1 MRAGD
6 ICYTENSGAHKGGS
20 RLDSFLI
27 ILEQLIAFFLM
38 MLLGYIAAKKKITTR
53 EFLDRMATL
62 IMKLL
67 LPIMIFANMM
77 NGTSRTQLAED
88 LPALFMVAG
97 IYGSLIVIF
106 ALLAKVLRL
115 PKDRAQIFQ
124 AVFIFG
130 NVGFIGLPLMLSVSP
145 VHGGIYSALLSIIDQ
160 SLFWTYGLYL
170 TTPSGKSTHF
180 DWRNFINP
188 AVCGI
193 ALAIVLLLFDVQIP
207 SIIENGLLKIGSA
220 ATPMSL
226 IYMGGL
232 LCFCHWTPVL
242 RQKEL
247 YIGIAVKM
255 LLFPLLYFAVVS
267 QFVSNT
273 DMTHTLSIVAG
284 LPTMVAVAMFAQSTR
299 KEGDYA
305 LGTVLATTVA
315 SLVTLSIVAYVIF

>member
-1 MRAGD
+1 M
-6 ICYTENSGAHKGGS
+6 
-20 RLDSFLI
+20 DSFLV
-27 ILEQLIAFFLM
+27 ILEQLVAFFLM
-38 MLLGYIAAKKKITTR
+38 MLIGYVAAKKKVTTR
-53 EFLDRMATL
+53 EFLDRLATL

-77 NGTSRTQLAED
+77 NGTSRDQLAGD
-88 LPALFMVAG
+88 LPALFMVLG
-97 IYGSLIVIF
+97 IYLSLIVIF
-106 ALLAKVLRL
+106 KILALLLRL

-124 AVFIFG
+124 AVFVFG

-145 VHGGIYSALLSIIDQ
+145 AHGAIYSALVSIVDQ

-170 TTPSGKSTHF
+170 TTPSGQSTRF

-193 ALAIVLLLFDVQIP
+193 VLAITLLLLDVHLP
-207 SIIENGLLKIGSA
+207 AMLENGLLRIGNA

-232 LCFCHWTPVL
+232 LCFCDWIPVL

-247 YIGIAVKM
+247 YIGILVKM
-255 LLFPLLYFAVVS
+255 LLFPLVFFAVVS
-267 QFVSNT
+267 QIVSNT

-284 LPTMVAVAMFAQSTR
+284 LPTMVAVAMFAQSTH

-315 SLVTLSIVAYVIF
+315 SLVTLSVVAYVIF

>member
-1 MRAGD
+1 
-6 ICYTENSGAHKGGS
+6 
-20 RLDSFLI
+20 
-27 ILEQLIAFFLM
+27 
-38 MLLGYIAAKKKITTR
+38 
-53 EFLDRMATL
+53 
-62 IMKLL
+62 MKLL
-67 LPIMIFANMM
+67 LPIMIFSNMM
-77 NGTSRTQLAED
+77 NGTSRAQLAGD
-88 LPALFMVAG
+88 LPALFMVAA

-106 ALLAKVLRL
+106 AIIARLLRL
-115 PKDRAQIFQ
+115 PPDRADVFQ
-124 AVFIFG
+124 AVFVFG

-145 VHGGIYSALLSIIDQ
+145 AHGGIYSALVSIIDQ

-170 TTPSGKSTHF
+170 TTPRGKSHF
-180 DWRNFINP
+180 DWKNFINP

-193 ALAIVLLLFDVQIP
+193 VLAIVLLLLDVHIP
-207 SIIENGLLKIGSA
+207 AIIENGLLKIGSA

-232 LCFCHWTPVL
+232 LCFCNWTPVL

-255 LLFPLLYFAVVS
+255 LIFPLVFFAIAS

-273 DMTHTLSIVAG
+273 DMTHTISIVAG

-315 SLVTLSIVAYVIF
+315 SLVTLSIVAYLIF

>member
-1 MRAGD
+1 M
-6 ICYTENSGAHKGGS
+6 
-20 RLDSFLI
+20 DSFMI
-27 ILEQLIAFFLM
+27 ILEQLVAFFLM
-38 MLLGYIAAKKKITTR
+38 MMVGYLAAKKRVTTR
-53 EFLDRMATL
+53 EFLDRMASL

-77 NGTSRTQLAED
+77 NGTSRAQLAAD
-88 LPALFMVAG
+88 LPALFMVMA

-106 ALLAKVLRL
+106 AIIAKMLRM

-124 AVFIFG
+124 AVFVFG

-145 VHGGIYSALLSIIDQ
+145 LHGGIYSALVSIVDQ

-170 TTPSGKSTHF
+170 TTPTGKSTHF
-180 DWRNFINP
+180 DWKNFINP

-193 ALAIVLLLFDVQIP
+193 VLAIVLLLLDVKVPDIL
-207 SIIENGLLKIGSA
+207 ENGLLKIGSA

-232 LCFCHWTPVL
+232 LCFCDWTPVL

-255 LLFPLLYFAVVS
+255 LIFPILFFTVAS

>member
-1 MRAGD
+1 M
-6 ICYTENSGAHKGGS
+6 
-20 RLDSFLI
+20 DSFLV
-27 ILEQLIAFFLM
+27 ILEQLVSFFLM
-38 MLLGYIAAKKKITTR
+38 MLIGYIAARKRITTR
-53 EFLDRMATL
+53 EFLDRLASL

-77 NGTSRTQLAED
+77 NGTSRSQLAAD
-88 LPALFMVAG
+88 LPAFFMALG

-106 ALLAKVLRL
+106 AVIAKILRL

-124 AVFIFG
+124 AVFVFG

-145 VHGGIYSALLSIIDQ
+145 VHGGIYSALLSIVDQ

-170 TTPSGKSTHF
+170 TTPTGKSAHF
-180 DWRNFINP
+180 DWKNFINP

-193 ALAIVLLLFDVQIP
+193 VLAIVLLLLDVHLPEIL
-207 SIIENGLLKIGSA
+207 ENGLLKIGSA

-232 LCFCHWTPVL
+232 LCFCNWTPVL

-247 YIGIAVKM
+247 YIGIATKM
-255 LLFPLLYFAVVS
+255 LIFPIVYFTVVS
-267 QFVSNT
+267 HLVSNT

-315 SLVTLSIVAYVIF
+315 SLVTLSIVAYIIF

>member
-1 MRAGD
+1 M
-6 ICYTENSGAHKGGS
+6 
-20 RLDSFLI
+20 DSFMI
-27 ILEQLIAFFLM
+27 ILEQLVAFFLM
-38 MLLGYIAAKKKITTR
+38 MMVGYLAAKKRVTTR
-53 EFLDRMATL
+53 EFLDRMASL

-77 NGTSRTQLAED
+77 NGTSRAQLAAD
-88 LPALFMVAG
+88 LPALFMVMA

-106 ALLAKVLRL
+106 AIIAKMLRM

-124 AVFIFG
+124 AVFVFG

-145 VHGGIYSALLSIIDQ
+145 LHGGIYSALVSIVDQ

-170 TTPSGKSTHF
+170 TTPTGKSTHF
-180 DWRNFINP
+180 DWKNFINP

-193 ALAIVLLLFDVQIP
+193 VLAIVLLLLDVKVPDIL
-207 SIIENGLLKIGSA
+207 ENGLLKIGSA

-232 LCFCHWTPVL
+232 LCFCNWTPVL

-255 LLFPLLYFAVVS
+255 LIFPILFFTVES

-315 SLVTLSIVAYVIF
+315 SLVTLSIVAYFIF

>member
-1 MRAGD
+1 M
-6 ICYTENSGAHKGGS
+6 
-20 RLDSFLI
+20 DSFMV
-27 ILEQLIAFFLM
+27 ILEQLVSFFLM
-38 MLLGYIAAKKKITTR
+38 MLIGYIAARKRITTR
-53 EFLDRMATL
+53 EFLDRLASL

-77 NGTSRTQLAED
+77 NGTSRPQLAAD
-88 LPALFMVAG
+88 LPAFFMALG

-106 ALLAKVLRL
+106 AVIAKILRL

-124 AVFIFG
+124 AVFVFG

-145 VHGGIYSALLSIIDQ
+145 VHGGIYSALLSIVDQ

-170 TTPSGKSTHF
+170 TTPTGKSAHF
-180 DWRNFINP
+180 DWKNFINP

-193 ALAIVLLLFDVQIP
+193 VLAIVLLLLDVHLPEIL
-207 SIIENGLLKIGSA
+207 ENGLLKIGSA

-232 LCFCHWTPVL
+232 LCFCNWTPVL

-255 LLFPLLYFAVVS
+255 LIFPIVYFMVVS
-267 QFVSNT
+267 HLVSNT

-315 SLVTLSIVAYVIF
+315 SLVTLSIVAYIIF

>member
-1 MRAGD
+1 
-6 ICYTENSGAHKGGS
+6 
-20 RLDSFLI
+20 
-27 ILEQLIAFFLM
+27 
-38 MLLGYIAAKKKITTR
+38 
-53 EFLDRMATL
+53 MAL
-62 IMKLL
+62 
-67 LPIMIFANMM
+67 
-77 NGTSRTQLAED
+77 
-88 LPALFMVAG
+88 G

-106 ALLAKVLRL
+106 AVIAKILRL

-124 AVFIFG
+124 AVFVFG

-145 VHGGIYSALLSIIDQ
+145 VHGGIYSALLSIVDQ

-170 TTPSGKSTHF
+170 TTPTGKSAHF
-180 DWRNFINP
+180 DWKNFINP

-193 ALAIVLLLFDVQIP
+193 VLAIVLLLLDVHLPEIL
-207 SIIENGLLKIGSA
+207 ENGLLKIGSA

-232 LCFCHWTPVL
+232 LCFCNWTPVL

-247 YIGIAVKM
+247 YIGIATKM
-255 LLFPLLYFAVVS
+255 LIFPIVYFTVVS
-267 QFVSNT
+267 HLVSNT

-315 SLVTLSIVAYVIF
+315 SLVTLSIVAYIIF

>member
-1 MRAGD
+1 M
-6 ICYTENSGAHKGGS
+6 
-20 RLDSFLI
+20 DSFMV
-27 ILEQLIAFFLM
+27 ILEQLVSFFLM
-38 MLLGYIAAKKKITTR
+38 MLIGYIAARKRITTR
-53 EFLDRMATL
+53 EFLDRLASL

-77 NGTSRTQLAED
+77 NGTSRSQLAAD
-88 LPALFMVAG
+88 LPAFFMALG

-106 ALLAKVLRL
+106 AVIAKILRL

-124 AVFIFG
+124 AVFVFG

-145 VHGGIYSALLSIIDQ
+145 VHGGIYSALLSIVDQ

-170 TTPSGKSTHF
+170 TTPTGKSAHF
-180 DWRNFINP
+180 DWKNFINP

-193 ALAIVLLLFDVQIP
+193 VLAIVLLLLDVHLPEIL
-207 SIIENGLLKIGSA
+207 ENGLLKIGSA

-232 LCFCHWTPVL
+232 LCFCNWTPVL

-247 YIGIAVKM
+247 YIGIATKM
-255 LLFPLLYFAVVS
+255 LIFPIVYFTVVS
-267 QFVSNT
+267 HLVSNT

-315 SLVTLSIVAYVIF
+315 SLVTLSIVAYIIF

>member
-1 MRAGD
+1 M
-6 ICYTENSGAHKGGS
+6 
-20 RLDSFLI
+20 DSFMI
-27 ILEQLIAFFLM
+27 ILEQLVAFFLM
-38 MLLGYIAAKKKITTR
+38 MLIGYLAAKKRVTTR
-53 EFLDRMATL
+53 EFLDRLASL

-77 NGTSRTQLAED
+77 NGTSRAQLAAD
-88 LPALFMVAG
+88 LPALFMVMA

-106 ALLAKVLRL
+106 AIIARLLRL
-115 PKDRAQIFQ
+115 PKERAQIFQ
-124 AVFIFG
+124 AVFVFG

-145 VHGGIYSALLSIIDQ
+145 LHGGIYSALVSIVDQ

-170 TTPSGKSTHF
+170 TTPTGKSTHF
-180 DWRNFINP
+180 DWKNFINP

-193 ALAIVLLLFDVQIP
+193 VLAIVLLLLNVQLPDIL
-207 SIIENGLLKIGSA
+207 ENGLLKIGSA

-232 LCFCHWTPVL
+232 LCFCNWTAVL

-255 LLFPLLYFAVVS
+255 LIFPILFFTVAS
-267 QFVSNT
+267 QFVSNA

-315 SLVTLSIVAYVIF
+315 SLFTLSIVAYVIF

>member
-1 MRAGD
+1 M
-6 ICYTENSGAHKGGS
+6 
-20 RLDSFLI
+20 DSFMV
-27 ILEQLIAFFLM
+27 ILEQLVSFFLM
-38 MLLGYIAAKKKITTR
+38 MLIGYIAARKRITTR
-53 EFLDRMATL
+53 EFLDRLASL

-77 NGTSRTQLAED
+77 NGTSRSQLAAD
-88 LPALFMVAG
+88 LPAFFMALG

-106 ALLAKVLRL
+106 AVIAKILRL
-115 PKDRAQIFQ
+115 PTDRAQIFQ
-124 AVFIFG
+124 AVFVFG

-145 VHGGIYSALLSIIDQ
+145 VHGGIYSALLSIVDQ

-170 TTPSGKSTHF
+170 TTPTGKSAHF
-180 DWRNFINP
+180 DWKNFINP

-193 ALAIVLLLFDVQIP
+193 VLAIVLLLLDVHLPEIL
-207 SIIENGLLKIGSA
+207 ENGLLKIGSA

-232 LCFCHWTPVL
+232 LCFCNWTPVL

-247 YIGIAVKM
+247 YIGIATKM
-255 LLFPLLYFAVVS
+255 LIFPIVYFTVVS
-267 QFVSNT
+267 HLVSNT

-315 SLVTLSIVAYVIF
+315 SLVTLSIVAYIIF

>member
-1 MRAGD
+1 M
-6 ICYTENSGAHKGGS
+6 
-20 RLDSFLI
+20 DSFMI
-27 ILEQLIAFFLM
+27 ILEQLVAFFLM
-38 MLLGYIAAKKKITTR
+38 MMVGYLAAKKRVTTR
-53 EFLDRMATL
+53 EFLDRMASL

-77 NGTSRTQLAED
+77 NGTSRAQLAAD
-88 LPALFMVAG
+88 LPALFMVMA

-106 ALLAKVLRL
+106 AIIAKILRM

-124 AVFIFG
+124 AVFVFG

-145 VHGGIYSALLSIIDQ
+145 LHGGIYSALVSIVDQ

-170 TTPSGKSTHF
+170 TTPTGKSTHF
-180 DWRNFINP
+180 DWKNFINP

-193 ALAIVLLLFDVQIP
+193 VLAIVLLLLDVKVPDIL
-207 SIIENGLLKIGSA
+207 ENGLLKIGSA

-232 LCFCHWTPVL
+232 LCFCNWTPVL

-255 LLFPLLYFAVVS
+255 LIFPILFFAVAS

-315 SLVTLSIVAYVIF
+315 SLVTLSIVAYFIF

>member
-1 MRAGD
+1 M
-6 ICYTENSGAHKGGS
+6 
-20 RLDSFLI
+20 DSFMI
-27 ILEQLIAFFLM
+27 ILEQLVAFFLM
-38 MLLGYIAAKKKITTR
+38 MMVGYLAAKKRVTTR
-53 EFLDRMATL
+53 EFLDRMASL

-67 LPIMIFANMM
+67 LPILIFANMM
-77 NGTSRTQLAED
+77 NGTSRAQLAAD
-88 LPALFMVAG
+88 LPALFMVMA

-106 ALLAKVLRL
+106 AIIAKMLRM

-124 AVFIFG
+124 AVFVFG

-145 VHGGIYSALLSIIDQ
+145 LHGGIYSALVSIVDQ

-170 TTPSGKSTHF
+170 TTPTGKSTHF
-180 DWRNFINP
+180 DWKNFINP

-193 ALAIVLLLFDVQIP
+193 VLAIVLLLLDLKVPDIL
-207 SIIENGLLKIGSA
+207 ENGLLKIGSA

-232 LCFCHWTPVL
+232 LCFCNWTPVL

-255 LLFPLLYFAVVS
+255 LIFPILFFAVAS

>member
-1 MRAGD
+1 M
-6 ICYTENSGAHKGGS
+6 
-20 RLDSFLI
+20 DSFMV
-27 ILEQLIAFFLM
+27 ILEQLVSFFLM
-38 MLLGYIAAKKKITTR
+38 MLIGYIAARKRITTR
-53 EFLDRMATL
+53 EFLARLASL

-77 NGTSRTQLAED
+77 NGTSRSQLAAD
-88 LPALFMVAG
+88 LPAFFMALG

-106 ALLAKVLRL
+106 AVIAKILRL

-124 AVFIFG
+124 AVFVFG

-145 VHGGIYSALLSIIDQ
+145 VHGGIYSALLSIVDQ

-170 TTPSGKSTHF
+170 TTPTGKSAHF
-180 DWRNFINP
+180 DWKNFINP

-193 ALAIVLLLFDVQIP
+193 VLAIVLLLLDVHLPEIL
-207 SIIENGLLKIGSA
+207 ENGLLKIGSA

-232 LCFCHWTPVL
+232 LCFCNWTPVL

-247 YIGIAVKM
+247 YIGIATKM
-255 LLFPLLYFAVVS
+255 LIFPIVYFTVVS
-267 QFVSNT
+267 HLVSNT

-315 SLVTLSIVAYVIF
+315 SLVTLSIVAYIIF

>member
-1 MRAGD
+1 MV
-6 ICYTENSGAHKGGS
+6 
-20 RLDSFLI
+20 
-27 ILEQLIAFFLM
+27 ILEQLVSFFLM
-38 MLLGYIAAKKKITTR
+38 MLIGYIAARKRITTR
-53 EFLDRMATL
+53 EFLDRLASL

-77 NGTSRTQLAED
+77 NGTSRSQLAAD
-88 LPALFMVAG
+88 LPAFFMALG

-106 ALLAKVLRL
+106 AVIAKILRL

-124 AVFIFG
+124 AVFVFG

-145 VHGGIYSALLSIIDQ
+145 VHGGIYSALLSIVDQ

-170 TTPSGKSTHF
+170 TTPTGKSAHF
-180 DWRNFINP
+180 DWKNFINP

-193 ALAIVLLLFDVQIP
+193 VLAIVLLLLDVHLPEIL
-207 SIIENGLLKIGSA
+207 ENGLLKIGSA

-232 LCFCHWTPVL
+232 LCFCNWTPVL

-247 YIGIAVKM
+247 YIGIATKM
-255 LLFPLLYFAVVS
+255 LIFPIVYFTVVS
-267 QFVSNT
+267 HLVSNT

-315 SLVTLSIVAYVIF
+315 SLVTLSIVAYIIF

>member
-1 MRAGD
+1 M
-6 ICYTENSGAHKGGS
+6 
-20 RLDSFLI
+20 DSFLV
-27 ILEQLIAFFLM
+27 ILEQLVSFFLM
-38 MLLGYIAAKKKITTR
+38 MLIGYIAARKRITTR
-53 EFLDRMATL
+53 EFLDRLASL

-77 NGTSRTQLAED
+77 NGTSRSLLASD
-88 LPALFMVAG
+88 LPAFFMAIG

-106 ALLAKVLRL
+106 AVIAKLLRL

-124 AVFIFG
+124 AVFVFG

-145 VHGGIYSALLSIIDQ
+145 AHGGIYSALVSIVDQ

-170 TTPSGKSTHF
+170 TTPTGKSAHF
-180 DWRNFINP
+180 DWKNFINP

-193 ALAIVLLLFDVQIP
+193 VLAIVLLLLDVHLP
-207 SIIENGLLKIGSA
+207 DMLENGLLKIGSA

-232 LCFCHWTPVL
+232 LCFCNWTPVL

-247 YIGIAVKM
+247 YIGIATKM
-255 LLFPLLYFAVVS
+255 LIFPIVYFTVVS
-267 QFVSNT
+267 HLVSNT

-315 SLVTLSIVAYVIF
+315 SLVTLSIVAYIIF

>member
-1 MRAGD
+1 M
-6 ICYTENSGAHKGGS
+6 
-20 RLDSFLI
+20 DSFLV
-27 ILEQLIAFFLM
+27 ILEQLVSFFLM
-38 MLLGYIAAKKKITTR
+38 MLIGYIAARKRITTR
-53 EFLDRMATL
+53 EFLDRLASL

-77 NGTSRTQLAED
+77 NGTSRSLLASD
-88 LPALFMVAG
+88 LPAFFMAIG

-106 ALLAKVLRL
+106 AVIAKLLRL

-124 AVFIFG
+124 AVFVFG

-145 VHGGIYSALLSIIDQ
+145 AHGGIYSALVSIVDQ

-170 TTPSGKSTHF
+170 TTPTGKSAHF
-180 DWRNFINP
+180 DWKNFINP

-193 ALAIVLLLFDVQIP
+193 VLAIVLLLLDVHLP
-207 SIIENGLLKIGSA
+207 DMLENGLLKIGSA

-232 LCFCHWTPVL
+232 LCFCNWTPVL

-247 YIGIAVKM
+247 YIGIATKM
-255 LLFPLLYFAVVS
+255 LIFPIVYFTVVS
-267 QFVSNT
+267 HLVSNT

-315 SLVTLSIVAYVIF
+315 SLMTLSIVAYIIF

>member
-1 MRAGD
+1 M
-6 ICYTENSGAHKGGS
+6 
-20 RLDSFLI
+20 DSFFI
-27 ILEQLIAFFLM
+27 ILEQLVSFFLM
-38 MLLGYIAAKKKITTR
+38 MLIGYIAAKKKVTTR
-53 EFLDRMATL
+53 EFLDRLATL

-77 NGTSRTQLAED
+77 NGTSRDQLAAD
-88 LPALFMVAG
+88 LPVLFMVAVL
-97 IYGSLIVIF
+97 YGALIVIF
-106 ALLAKVLRL
+106 AILARLLRL
-115 PKDRAQIFQ
+115 PPDRADIFQ
-124 AVFIFG
+124 AVFVFG

-145 VHGGIYSALLSIIDQ
+145 AHGGIYSALVSIIDQ

-170 TTPSGKSTHF
+170 TTPRGKSHF
-180 DWRNFINP
+180 DWKNFINP

-193 ALAIVLLLFDVQIP
+193 ALALVLIVCNLQLPQL
-207 SIIENGLLKIGSA
+207 IENGLLKIGSA

-232 LCFCHWTPVL
+232 LCFCNWTPVL

-255 LLFPLLYFAVVS
+255 LIFPLAYFAVMS
-267 QFVSNT
+267 QFISNT
-273 DMTHTLSIVAG
+273 DMTHTISIIAG
-284 LPTMVAVAMFAQSTR
+284 LPTMVAAAMFAQSTR

-315 SLVTLSIVAYVIF
+315 SLFTLSIVAWLIF

>member
-1 MRAGD
+1 M
-6 ICYTENSGAHKGGS
+6 
-20 RLDSFLI
+20 DSFMV
-27 ILEQLIAFFLM
+27 ILEQLVSFFLM
-38 MLLGYIAAKKKITTR
+38 MLIGYIAARKRITTR
-53 EFLDRMATL
+53 EFLDRLASL

-77 NGTSRTQLAED
+77 NGTSRSQLAAD
-88 LPALFMVAG
+88 LPAFFMALG

-106 ALLAKVLRL
+106 AVIAKILRL

-124 AVFIFG
+124 AVFVFG

-145 VHGGIYSALLSIIDQ
+145 VHGGIYSALLSIVDQ

-170 TTPSGKSTHF
+170 TTPTGKSAHF
-180 DWRNFINP
+180 DWKNFINP

-193 ALAIVLLLFDVQIP
+193 VLAIALLLLDVHLPEIL
-207 SIIENGLLKIGSA
+207 ENGLLKIGSA

-232 LCFCHWTPVL
+232 LCFCNWTPVL

-255 LLFPLLYFAVVS
+255 LIFPIVYFMVVS
-267 QFVSNT
+267 HLVSNT

-315 SLVTLSIVAYVIF
+315 SLVTLSIVTYIIF

>member
-1 MRAGD
+1 M
-6 ICYTENSGAHKGGS
+6 
-20 RLDSFLI
+20 DSFMV
-27 ILEQLIAFFLM
+27 ILEQLVSFFLM
-38 MLLGYIAAKKKITTR
+38 MLIGYIAARKRITTR
-53 EFLDRMATL
+53 EFLDRLASL

-77 NGTSRTQLAED
+77 NGTSRSQLAAD
-88 LPALFMVAG
+88 LPAFFMALG

-106 ALLAKVLRL
+106 AVIAKILLL

-124 AVFIFG
+124 AVFVFG

-145 VHGGIYSALLSIIDQ
+145 VHGGIYSALLSIVDQ

-170 TTPSGKSTHF
+170 TTPTGKSAHF
-180 DWRNFINP
+180 DWKNFINP

-193 ALAIVLLLFDVQIP
+193 VLAIVLLLLDVHLPEIL
-207 SIIENGLLKIGSA
+207 ENGLLKIGSA

-232 LCFCHWTPVL
+232 LCFCNWTPVL

-247 YIGIAVKM
+247 YIGIATKM
-255 LLFPLLYFAVVS
+255 LIFPIVYFTVVS
-267 QFVSNT
+267 HLVSNT

-315 SLVTLSIVAYVIF
+315 SLVTLSIVAYIIF